1 LEESGAREIGPRFPR
16 AGKTD
21 MAIED
26 TIAAMVPELIALRRD
41 FHAHP
46 EIRFEEHWTSDRIA
60 AFLDEIGVPYTRGY
74 AGGTGIVA
82 RLEGQ
87 GTDTVA
93 LRTDMDALE
102 LDEADPRIYA
112 SKTPHRMHACG
123 HDGHIACLCGVAKA
137 LSLHRREL
145 NGNVKLI
152 FQPAEEREGG
162 GRRMV
167 EEGALDGV
175 KAVFAQ
181 HAWPEIPAGRFG
193 VREGTIMA
201 SADWFR
207 IDVIGKGCHGAHPDE
222 GVDSLVVAAHIT
234 TALQSIVSRE
244 VAPTDPAVVT
254 VGRIVGGVAQN
265 IIPETAFIEGT
276 FRTFKPAVRDTVQS
290 AIDRIARGVAAA
302 FRATAQVAF
311 GDSYPVLTNDTAM
324 TELARKTIQET
335 LGPNA
340 LVEIDHPSMGAE
352 DFAYYLQRVPGA
364 MIWLGTG
371 RPGRENPP
379 LHSPHFDFN
388 DDAIEPAVRVLSKI
402 VLRALEK

>member
-1 LEESGAREIGPRFPR
+1 
-16 AGKTD
+16 

-26 TIAAMVPELIALRRD
+26 TIAAIVPELIALRHE

-46 EIRFEEHWTSDRIA
+46 EIRFEERWTADRIA
-60 AFLDEIGVPYTRGY
+60 AYLDQAGVSYTRGY
-74 AGGTGIVA
+74 AGGTGLVA
-82 RLEGQ
+82 LLEGQ
-87 GTDTVA
+87 GADTVA

-102 LDEADPRIYA
+102 LDEEDSREYA
-112 SKTPHRMHACG
+112 SKIPHRMHACG
-123 HDGHIACLCGVAKA
+123 HDGHMACLCGVAKA
-137 LSLHRREL
+137 LSRHREEV

-162 GRRMV
+162 GRHMV
-167 EEGALDGV
+167 EEGVLDGV

-181 HAWPEIPAGRFG
+181 HAWPEIPAGCFG
-193 VREGTIMA
+193 VRDGAIMA

-244 VAPTDPAVVT
+244 IAPTDPAVVT

-276 FRTFKPAVRDTVQS
+276 FRTFKPTVRHTVQS
-290 AIDRIARGVAAA
+290 AIDRIARSVAAA
-302 FRATAQVAF
+302 FRANAEVVF
-311 GDSYPVLTNDTAM
+311 GDSYPVLINDPAM
-324 TELARKTIQET
+324 TELARKAIRET
-335 LGPNA
+335 LGPDA
-340 LVEIDHPSMGAE
+340 LIDIDHPSMGAE
-352 DFAYYLQRVPGA
+352 DFAYYLERVPGA
-364 MIWLGTG
+364 MIWMGTG

-402 VLRALEK
+402 AMSALEKVKI